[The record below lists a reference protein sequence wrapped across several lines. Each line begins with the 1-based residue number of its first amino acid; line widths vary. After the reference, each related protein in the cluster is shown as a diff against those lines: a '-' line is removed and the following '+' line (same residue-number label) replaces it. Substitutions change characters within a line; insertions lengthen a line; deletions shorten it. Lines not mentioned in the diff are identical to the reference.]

1 MAFYTVLMPP
11 AAAGETQTEQFEK
24 TVFLKDG
31 FAVFAFLFTGLW
43 LLSKRLWLAF
53 AVFLLVWLA
62 LAFGGR
68 AVGLHPLGLVLAQ
81 ALIGLFLGLEGHAL
95 QERKLLAKGWQ
106 LAGVVEG
113 KDVGAVERRF
123 FETLPMASR
132 PVLTASAP
140 AGPLSGP
147 AMATR
152 TPGNQG
158 TVLGLFPDAQA
169 RT

>member
-1 MAFYTVLMPP
+1 MCSS
-11 AAAGETQTEQFEK
+11 
-24 TVFLKDG
+24 D
-31 FAVFAFLFTGLW
+31 
-43 LLSKRLWLAF
+43 
-53 AVFLLVWLA
+53 

-68 AVGLHPLGLVLAQ
+68 AVGLHPLGLALAQ

-95 QERKLLAKGWQ
+95 QERKLLRKGWQ

-123 FETLPMASR
+123 FETLPMAAR

-147 AMATR
+147 DMATR

-158 TVLGLFPDAQA
+158 TVLGLFPDAQG

>member
-1 MAFYTVLMPP
+1 MAFYTVLVPP
-11 AAAGETQTEQFEK
+11 AAAGETQTDQFEK

-31 FAVFAFLFTGLW
+31 FVVFAFLFTGLW

-68 AVGLHPLGLVLAQ
+68 AVGLHPLGLAMAQ
-81 ALIGLFLGLEGHAL
+81 ALIGLFLGLEGHTL
-95 QERKLLAKGWQ
+95 LERKLLRKGWQ

-113 KDVGAVERRF
+113 KDIGAVERRF
-123 FETLPMASR
+123 FETLPMPAR
-132 PVLTASAP
+132 PVLATSGP

-147 AMATR
+147 AMAA
-152 TPGNQG
+152 PGPRHQG
-158 TVLGLFPDAQA
+158 TVLGLFPDAQG

>member
-1 MAFYTVLMPP
+1 ML
-11 AAAGETQTEQFEK
+11 
-24 TVFLKDG
+24 
-31 FAVFAFLFTGLW
+31 
-43 LLSKRLWLAF
+43 R
-53 AVFLLVWLA
+53 
-62 LAFGGR
+62 
-68 AVGLHPLGLVLAQ
+68 
-81 ALIGLFLGLEGHAL
+81 
-95 QERKLLAKGWQ
+95 KGWQ

-123 FETLPMASR
+123 FETLPMAAR

-140 AGPLSGP
+140 TGPLSGP

-158 TVLGLFPDAQA
+158 TVLGLFPDAQG